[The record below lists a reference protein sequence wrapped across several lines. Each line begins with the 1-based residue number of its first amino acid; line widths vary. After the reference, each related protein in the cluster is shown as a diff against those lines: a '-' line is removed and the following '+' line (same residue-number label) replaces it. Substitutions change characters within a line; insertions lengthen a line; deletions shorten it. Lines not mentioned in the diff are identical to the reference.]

1 MGLVGFEPRSHPMGM
16 LREAGALAGVLPPG
30 LTAACDQ
37 PEIKTLQ
44 AGHGFKLCYGGLL
57 FFGIKA
63 LVTTFY

>member
-1 MGLVGFEPRSHPMGM
+1 MGM